1 MTTFEQLDL
10 FTDYEA
16 ELKRREEENA
26 ALEREKRMQ
35 QAVLSIKK
43 KFGKNAILK
52 GMNLE
57 EGATT
62 LERNLQIGG
71 HKSGATDT
79 SRPGEAIRTF

>member
-1 MTTFEQLDL
+1 MVDEAYEQYDL
-10 FTDYEA
+10 FTDQ
-16 ELKRREEENA
+16 K
-26 ALEREKRMQ
+26 ALVRDRNLQK
-35 QAVLSIKK
+35 AVLEIKK
-43 KFGKNAILK
+43 KYGKNSILR

>member
-1 MTTFEQLDL
+1 MSSTTRDRDL
-10 FTDYEA
+10 Q
-16 ELKRREEENA
+16 K
-26 ALEREKRMQ
+26 
-35 QAVLSIKK
+35 AVLEIKK
-43 KFGKNAILK
+43 KYGKNSILK

-71 HKSGATDT
+71 HKSGSTKT